1 MLSFFTVSPRAK
13 KDLSQRAISSAV
25 GHMALVAV
33 VYFSTN
39 LAKDFTVETHAFM
52 SLIVGVNITR
62 LLLLKFFKTPLF
74 LLQLALVAIGW
85 GGFCAF
91 TIRQYGIQHESTLI
105 LLLVTCGVA
114 AAALTALVP
123 SFGAT
128 IVFLTFLLFL
138 PLKESAVQPHGHP
151 LALMLVIYY
160 LFLILQIRTQ
170 SREYIEREK
179 IEETLQDR
187 NLELARAA
195 NVKSEFI
202 ANVSHEIRT
211 PINGILGMANLL
223 RKENLSHEGRNFLN
237 IMTTCGDTLLTLVND
252 ILDFSKMQ
260 AGKLI
265 LEDVNFNVNM
275 LFRDVITLFNSRAKD
290 KGIVLVLKSEIPD
303 DFWALAD
310 STRLR
315 QVLNNLVGNAI
326 KFTPKGEVAIGAS
339 LNNLTHGDFEIAI
352 YVQDS
357 GIGIP
362 DDVKNKLFQS
372 FTQVDA
378 STTRKYGG
386 TGLGLVICRGIC
398 ESMGGSIWFDSK
410 LNVGTKFSFKILAKK
425 GSRNNGSEVNGFEFD
440 KDLAKK
446 KPYSILVADDNSTNQ
461 ILAKQYLEMLG
472 YRVEAVGNGLEVL
485 DAVSTK
491 SYDVIFMDG
500 QMPEMDGYL
509 TTQTLRRRLSAESQP
524 WIIALTASA
533 TQKDQRHC
541 RDVGM
546 DDFVPKPF
554 TVNSLAEA
562 ILRVRSSVTPA
573 VSEVKELEPKK
584 SVHLN
589 RELLLQHFAG
599 DEEIMMKFINGYLKT
614 TPNLFHSLRHAIV
627 SKDEKQLRIS
637 AHTLRGSVANF
648 FAAEICQQLDDIE
661 HADPISW
668 EHINTLVKAVE
679 ADTQE
684 LNAQLVDFMK
694 SRNAA

>member
-1 MLSFFTVSPRAK
+1 MLPSFTVSPRAK
-13 KDLSQRAISSAV
+13 KDLSRRAISSSI
-25 GHMALVAV
+25 GHMALVTV
-33 VYFSTN
+33 VYFFTD
-39 LAKDFTVETHAFM
+39 LAKDFPTITHSFIG
-52 SLIVGVNITR
+52 LIVFANLTR
-62 LLLLKFFKTPLF
+62 LLFRQFFRTPLF
-74 LLQLALVAIGW
+74 LLQLILVAFGW

-91 TIRQYGIQHESTLI
+91 TIRHYGIQHQSTLI

-123 SFGAT
+123 SFGAAV
-128 IVFLTFLLFL
+128 VFLIFLLIPPF
-138 PLKESAVQPHGHP
+138 KESAAQSHGEA
-151 LALMLVIYY
+151 LALILVTYF

-170 SREYIEREK
+170 SREYLEREK
-179 IEETLQDR
+179 IEEILKER
-187 NLELARAA
+187 NLELDRVA

-223 RKENLSHEGRNFLN
+223 RKENLSNEGRNFLN

-275 LFRDVITLFNSRAKD
+275 LLRDSITLFNSRAKD
-290 KGIVLVLKSEIPD
+290 KGIVLSLKSEIPD
-303 DFWALAD
+303 HFWALAD

-315 QVLNNLVGNAI
+315 QVLNNLVGNAM
-326 KFTPKGEVAIGAS
+326 KFTPKGEIVIGAS
-339 LNNLTHGDFEIAI
+339 LAELSVGNFEIL
-352 YVQDS
+352 VSVKDS

-362 DDVKNKLFQS
+362 EDVKNKLFQS

-398 ESMGGSIWFDSK
+398 ESMGGSIWFESQ

-425 GSRNNGSEVNGFEFD
+425 GSRNEAIEVNGFEFD
-440 KDLAKK
+440 KELAQKR
-446 KPYSILVADDNSTNQ
+446 PYSILVADDNSTNQ

-485 DAVSTK
+485 DAVNTK

-509 TTQTLRRRLSAESQP
+509 ATQTLRRRLSLENQP
-524 WIIALTASA
+524 WVIALTASA
-533 TQKDQRHC
+533 TQKDQQRC
-541 RDVGM
+541 LDAGM

-554 TVNSLAEA
+554 TVTSLAEA
-562 ILRVRSSVTPA
+562 ILRVHSNIKATGSVIKEIEPA
-573 VSEVKELEPKK
+573 TAI
-584 SVHLN
+584 HLN

-599 DEEIMMKFINGYLKT
+599 DEEIMLKFINGYLKT
-614 TPNLFHSLRHAIV
+614 VPNLLGSLHSAIAG
-627 SKDEKQLRIS
+627 KDVKQLRMS
-637 AHTLRGSVANF
+637 AHTLRGSIANF
-648 FAAEICQQLDDIE
+648 FATDICKKLDDIE

-668 EHINTLVKAVE
+668 ESISQIVKIVE
-679 ADTQE
+679 ADSNE
-684 LNAQLVDFMK
+684 LNAQLIEFMK